1 MQDDDLSF
9 EQNYARLE
17 AGLKP
22 GFIKSDKTFGK
33 NNLQGR
39 GFLHEDAH
47 DLAWL
52 SGTVLCNPLVLAL
65 LSTILIGLGMSI
77 FTSNNDKSALM
88 TALAHFATRPAEGLA
103 IAGCFLASVLL
114 LTLFLSVFSR
124 CVRGS
129 MR

>member
-22 GFIKSDKTFGK
+22 GFIKSDRHSSK
-33 NNLQGR
+33 NPLQGR

-52 SGTVLCNPLVLAL
+52 TGTAMCNPLVLAL
-65 LSTILIGLGMSI
+65 LSTSLIGCGTSI
-77 FTSNNDKSALM
+77 FASAKDKQAIVAALSH
-88 TALAHFATRPAEGLA
+88 LAERPAEGLA
-103 IAGCFLASVLL
+103 IAGCFLGTILL
-114 LTLFLSVFSR
+114 LTLFLTVFSR